1 MGLHQLPGASQRP
14 AGVGDL
20 IHVASEPDRE
30 FIMELVREMYPEKDV
45 DRSVPWV
52 EWCLKNP
59 DHLVLVGENSF
70 GIARSEWV
78 YGFERLGTLLILCSR
93 GRNLEALRMVRK
105 MIAWAKIRGCLE
117 FRLDANT
124 GVDFAAFGKR
134 LKAKR
139 ETVLRYNI
147 PLGD

>member
-1 MGLHQLPGASQRP
+1 MALLELSGTPERPQRS
-14 AGVGDL
+14 
-20 IHVASEPDRE
+20 IHIASEPDRE
-30 FIMELVREMYPEKDV
+30 FIMELVREKYPTKAV

-105 MIAWAKIRGCLE
+105 MIAWAKTRGCLE

-139 ETVLRYNI
+139 ETILRYNI

>member
-1 MGLHQLPGASQRP
+1 MALLELSGTPERP
-14 AGVGDL
+14 KQSGDL
-20 IHVASEPDRE
+20 IHIASETDRE
-30 FIMELVREMYPEKDV
+30 FIMDLVREMYPGKDV

-52 EWCLKNP
+52 EWCLKNL
-59 DHLVLVGENSF
+59 DHLVLVGDNSF
-70 GIARSEWV
+70 GIARAEWV

-105 MIAWAKIRGCLE
+105 MIAWAKTRGCLE

-139 ETVLRYNI
+139 ETILRYNI